1 MNTHEKYLL
10 HFTQNIKSDNEITKY
25 FLDQERLSGTII
37 RCELEKGVE
46 MLFFDYYLKEDQE
59 TDGFEKSNFLEIF
72 YCLRG
77 NVELKYD
84 TGSAILLKN
93 MIGIY
98 DFNTCP
104 NQVIL
109 QKGNVKGISLL
120 LDIDQADIVIRKHLS
135 QKTLTMKQF
144 QERIEKQMQLFF
156 VFGNENLRSVFLSIA
171 ENPFDYDKEYLLLKA
186 LELVLISSNSI
197 KREGINEAAGLK
209 RTADYQIF
217 ERAVTCLEFHISEP
231 IIIQELAKELGIT
244 ERRLNR
250 CFMDHAGQ
258 TAYSYLK
265 ALRLQK
271 GKQLLSQ
278 TNMTVTEIAGE
289 AGWQN
294 ASKFAGAFRTKYGMT
309 PIEYRKQN
317 KFV

>member
-1 MNTHEKYLL
+1 M
-10 HFTQNIKSDNEITKY
+10 
-25 FLDQERLSGTII
+25 RL
-37 RCELEKGVE
+37 RVKKGR
-46 MLFFDYYLKEDQE
+46 Q
-59 TDGFEKSNFLEIF
+59 TTRSS
-72 YCLRG
+72 RG
-77 NVELKYD
+77 Q
-84 TGSAILLKN
+84 SPAW
-93 MIGIY
+93 
-98 DFNTCP
+98 
-104 NQVIL
+104 
-109 QKGNVKGISLL
+109 
-120 LDIDQADIVIRKHLS
+120 
-135 QKTLTMKQF
+135 
-144 QERIEKQMQLFF
+144 
-156 VFGNENLRSVFLSIA
+156 
-171 ENPFDYDKEYLLLKA
+171 
-186 LELVLISSNSI
+186 SSTFPS
-197 KREGINEAAGLK
+197 
-209 RTADYQIF
+209 T
-217 ERAVTCLEFHISEP
+217 

-250 CFMDHAGQ
+250 CFMDHAAQ